1 MAVLANPQFI
11 TGKGYTVLA
20 RALNVRVYIAAKG
33 LGVQVKAPVVT
44 CLTPLHSSQ
53 PPRFWQDITL
63 SNQEPLVYAGNTL
76 ETESKME
83 CQLGI
88 FIFCGSWRSLPAN

>member
-1 MAVLANPQFI
+1 MAVLAYPQFI

-20 RALNVRVYIAAKG
+20 RALNVKG
-33 LGVQVKAPVVT
+33 VHCSKGSGSPGESACCYPPYPSPLLPAPKV
-44 CLTPLHSSQ
+44 LAGH
-53 PPRFWQDITL
+53 TL